1 MSKQLFAIAV
11 AALLSVTLTTTATTN
26 PHLSMVPT
34 DGIFHYQARISELT
48 STELSSAGLRSYSD
62 MLPEDDGT
70 TDYAVAVRLLQ
81 DVLQTMAEGPSG
93 GDQLGLDQDGWAT
106 LYHVGSTF
114 MLRMDITNPAPMTA
128 WMKDLAARQNLTPQ
142 RLPSTEGELYRVAQG
157 DAFDQTST
165 YLWLGERQATLAVS
179 SDRVAATALQQRL
192 RGVAVT
198 PSLASQGTAAT
209 LANELQVSTSQL
221 GWLHIENLTRSL
233 VSTAPSLLAQE
244 LDLTTPDYTPQQA
257 AACETE
263 WLELAQQSP
272 RIVFGQT
279 HTTSSAGT
287 VDSTSKV
294 LWEVK
299 NASVQQQIGR
309 LQGTLP
315 TDQADI
321 DRTQFSV
328 GLGLNVDAIAPV
340 LMMWWQSLT
349 QRQWACPTLDEM
361 KQELAQSNP
370 ATIAIA
376 AAVMQGAQSAVLD
389 IFASG
394 DANGDLAGL
403 DALMAVRSRDPF
415 LLSAILTQSVPFLS
429 GVVVPATGEPV
440 SLPLPFPGLKLQ
452 ARITGDYLAVYQG
465 AQATARAAVLK
476 DIPHSPAF
484 LRFSLDAL
492 QAMDT
497 LNSGLTDL
505 LPRDSLNRESCDQ
518 FYAAAD
524 LMAEFDIARGG
535 VELATNP
542 QGVSMRQQNRVR
554 LRAAQSTAAA
564 SGPTAGQYD
573 LAILWD
579 DCSWQNIGT
588 DTLNAD
594 GSALYSELDT
604 VQGQACSVSETRYQW
619 QLSDRTLVW
628 ANSESRYRDGCNDS
642 FSAWEDDGAD
652 IQCKVV
658 RTSADGSF
666 DCIANFELPERFRY
680 TPRREN

>member
-1 MSKQLFAIAV
+1 MSKKLLSVVV
-11 AALLSVTLTTTATTN
+11 AALLSAALTATAATN

-48 STELSSAGLRSYSD
+48 STELSSSGLRSYSD
-62 MLPEDDGT
+62 LLPEDDGSM
-70 TDYAVAVRLLQ
+70 DYAVAVRLLQ
-81 DVLQTMAEGPSG
+81 DILQTMAEGPSG
-93 GDQLGLDQDGWAT
+93 GTQLGLDQDGWAT

-114 MLRMDITNPAPMTA
+114 MLRLDITDPDPLKA
-128 WMKDLAARQNLTPQ
+128 WMDQHAAQQNIAPQ
-142 RLPSTEGELYRVAQG
+142 RQPSSIGELYRVAQG
-157 DAFDQTST
+157 DSFDQSST

-179 SDRVAATALQQRL
+179 SDRVAADTLQQRL
-192 RGVAVT
+192 RGAAVT

-209 LANELQVSTSQL
+209 LASNLQVSTSQL
-221 GWLHIENLTRSL
+221 GWLHLENLTRAL
-233 VSTAPSLLAQE
+233 VSTTPSLLAQE
-244 LDLTTPDYTPQQA
+244 LDLTTPDYSPQQA
-257 AACETE
+257 AACESE

-279 HTTSSAGT
+279 HTVDSSGM
-287 VDSTSKV
+287 VDSTSRM

-299 NASVQQQIGR
+299 NANVQQQIGR

-315 TDQADI
+315 ADQADI

-340 LMMWWQSLT
+340 LMMWWQSVT

-361 KQELAQSNP
+361 KQELAKSNP

-389 IFASG
+389 VFASG
-394 DANGDLAGL
+394 DADGDLASL
-403 DALMAVRSRDPF
+403 DALLAVRSRDPF
-415 LLSAILTQSVPFLS
+415 LLSAILTQSVPFLR
-429 GVVVPATGEPV
+429 GVVVPANGEPV
-440 SLPLPFPGLKLQ
+440 ALPLPFPGLNLQ

-476 DIPHSPAF
+476 DIPHSLAF
-484 LRFSLDAL
+484 LRVSADAL
-492 QAMDT
+492 QAMDA
-497 LNSGLTDL
+497 LNSGLTDM

-518 FYAAAD
+518 LYAASD
-524 LMAEFDIARGG
+524 LMAEFEMARGA
-535 VELATNP
+535 VELATSP
-542 QGVSMRQQNRVR
+542 QGVSLRQQNRVR
-554 LRAAQSTAAA
+554 LRSGPGAT
-564 SGPTAGQYD
+564 GPTAGQYD

-579 DCSWQNIGT
+579 DCSWHSIGT

-594 GSALYSELDT
+594 GSALYREIDA
-604 VQGQACSVSETRYQW
+604 VQGQVCALSETRYQW
-619 QLSDRTLVW
+619 QLNDRTLVW

-642 FSAWEDDGAD
+642 FSVWEDDGAD

-666 DCIANFELPERFRY
+666 DCIANFDLPERFRY